1 MKFLCASEIVE
12 QILPCAPLRSG
23 AASPSMDDK
32 SASDWPAMGTTTV
45 FDIIFASGHD
55 DLGFLEHVLRALRIH
70 EDH

>member
-1 MKFLCASEIVE
+1 
-12 QILPCAPLRSG
+12 
-23 AASPSMDDK
+23 
-32 SASDWPAMGTTTV
+32 MGTTTV